1 MANYNFIA
9 KTTDKEFI
17 FILTYHN
24 IKNYKIT
31 PEGIIFEFRGKS
43 AYEITTDFKDNRI
56 ECEPL
61 LTKTVGTQ
69 EVTTKQ
75 GDDMS
80 IKALEKR
87 VTELEAILEAV
98 VSQQLSQQLNPTCSK
113 KKATIKKTTVK
124 KATVKKATVKNR
136 VVMKNT
142 HGTWGIF
149 EGTKQVTCSF
159 HTEALAN
166 QELKR

>member
-31 PEGIIFEFRGKS
+31 PEGIIFEFRGRS
-43 AYEITTDFKDNRI
+43 AYEITLDFRDNRI
-56 ECEPL
+56 ECVPL
-61 LTKTVGTQ
+61 QTKTVGTQ

-87 VTELEAILEAV
+87 VIELEAILEV
-98 VSQQLSQQLNPTCSK
+98 VVSQQLNPTCSK
-113 KKATIKKTTVK
+113 KKANVK
-124 KATVKKATVKNR
+124 KQ

>member
-1 MANYNFIA
+1 MANHNFIA

-31 PEGIIFEFRGKS
+31 PEGIIFEFRGRS
-43 AYEITTDFKDNRI
+43 AYEITLDFRDNRI
-56 ECEPL
+56 ECVPL
-61 LTKTVGTQ
+61 QTKTVGTQ

-87 VTELEAILEAV
+87 VTELEAILEVV
-98 VSQQLSQQLNPTCSK
+98 VSQQLTPTCSK
-113 KKATIKKTTVK
+113 K

-149 EGTKQVTCSF
+149 EGTKQITCSF